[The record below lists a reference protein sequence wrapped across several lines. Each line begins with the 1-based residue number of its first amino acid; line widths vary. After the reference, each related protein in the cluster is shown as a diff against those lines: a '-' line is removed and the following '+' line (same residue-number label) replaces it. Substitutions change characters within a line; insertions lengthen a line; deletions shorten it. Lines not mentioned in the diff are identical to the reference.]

1 MRTSRRVVAFVC
13 TALAVAAMPLP
24 AQAQYAPAHDVDRQ
38 HATAAV
44 AHLPIRF
51 EPTDHKGRLLA
62 RGIGPGVRLNGRSID
77 FPLGTD
83 ADRKGSIRVEFVGA
97 RKSSHVTGAD
107 PLPGRVNYL
116 YGQDPSRWR
125 TNVPT
130 YARAHTKE
138 IYRGID
144 VDYYGA
150 DDFLEYDFIVRPGAR
165 SDAIRLRI
173 SGQSVAISD
182 DGDLVYGSGRR
193 VLLRNPVAYQNID
206 GVRRTVA
213 VDYRRHKDGTF
224 GFAIGAYDQHEPLV
238 IDPVVAYV
246 VTLSGSSP
254 GSINDIAVD
263 DVGAIYVGGETSSAN
278 FQAVRPA
285 GSPVDAGAR
294 ADGFLAKITADGS
307 ALDYA
312 TYFGQSGWDHIDRIA
327 IDANHALHF
336 VGNRTFDTGSS
347 VLYGSYLGKLTPDG
361 TRFEYTFVT
370 PDFNYFY
377 ATSDLTVGPDG
388 AAYVVT
394 TSQPGGAQRNEV
406 STLSPAGDNYHAIFT
421 LTEPDWRGRVT
432 SFSTITASSD
442 SLFVGG
448 STLSS
453 SFPTTTGAAQTV
465 LDGSED
471 GLVIRLTAQGAVLYS
486 TLVGFGDFDGVRDL
500 AVDADGS
507 AYVVGNTGGVLC
519 LPPNYGQAFIA
530 RLSPDGGSISSAVV
544 RQYHWGCPAPA
555 PLRIA
560 LDAAANAYT
569 VTCSSGNLGIGSYP
583 SGCDLWKISPTGTVL
598 RSELGVPS
606 STFAI
611 DPSGISRWYGL
622 DSDMGVQVVKFVP
635 AITVR
640 SLTPSTSLP
649 SRFAQPI
656 TWMMDVL
663 TEEDVEYGFSRYDGS
678 SGWVDVQPFGPNPS
692 YSWTPSSWDVGDH
705 TLCAVARLVR
715 LTTRRVSKCV
725 AFTITGVAPGETAV
739 TPPAA
744 DFSADRRPDLI
755 WVNEATGE
763 LAAWNMGGGTYG
775 ERVVG
780 GGYLNTTPLPAGW
793 RVVGTGDVDG
803 DGHTDIFL
811 QSDAGLLG
819 VWFFGS
825 WTLRNGLNLTPAQ
838 VTDTNWKVRAV
849 GDFNDDGH
857 PDLVW
862 QYRPTGQ
869 LAFWLMNG
877 TQAIDF
883 VVPDIAAPGADWEI
897 VGSGDS
903 NRDGER
909 DLFWQKRSTGT
920 LAVWRMHGTTLAGG
934 AYLSASP
941 SDPKWRVAAVADLDG
956 DAYSDLVLQQTDTG
970 ALAAWYLRD
979 SSVRFDVLLNP
990 SSVSPNSWKIAGPR

>member
-1 MRTSRRVVAFVC
+1 MKASRRVVAFVC
-13 TALAVAAMPLP
+13 TVAAVPVP
-24 AQAQYAPAHDVDRQ
+24 AQAQHAPAHDVERQ
-38 HATAAV
+38 RATAAV

-51 EPTDHKGRLLA
+51 EPDQEGAFLA
-62 RGIGPGVRLNGRSID
+62 RGIGPGVRLNGGSIE

-83 ADRKGSIRVEFVGA
+83 ADGKGSIRVQFVGA
-97 RKSSHVTGAD
+97 RRSSRVTGAD

-144 VDYYGA
+144 VDYYGT
-150 DDFLEYDFIVRPGAR
+150 DDLLEYDFIVRPGVR
-165 SDAIRLRI
+165 PDAIRLRV
-173 SGQSVAISD
+173 SGESVAISD
-182 DGDLVYGSGRR
+182 DGDLVYGGDRR
-193 VLLRNPVAYQNID
+193 VLLKKPTAFQDVGGARHEVQVA
-206 GVRRTVA
+206 
-213 VDYRRHKDGTF
+213 YRRHADGTF
-224 GFAIGAYDQHEPLV
+224 GFALGRYNRHEPLV

-246 VTLSGSSP
+246 LTLSGSSP
-254 GSINDIAVD
+254 GSINDIVVD
-263 DVGAIYVGGETSSAN
+263 DVGAIYVGGETSSAI
-278 FQAVRPA
+278 FQTVRPA
-285 GSPVDAGAR
+285 GTPVDAGGN

-307 ALDYA
+307 ALEYA
-312 TYFGQSGWDHIDRIA
+312 TYFGQSGWDHIDHIA
-327 IDANHALHF
+327 VDANHALHF
-336 VGNRTFDTGSS
+336 AGNRTIDTGSS
-347 VLYGSYLGKLTPDG
+347 VLFGSSLGKLTPDG
-361 TRFEYTFVT
+361 SRFEYTFVT
-370 PDFNYFY
+370 PDFNYY
-377 ATSDLTVGPDG
+377 YVTSDLTVGPDG

-394 TSQPGGAQRNEV
+394 TSQPGGAQKNEV
-406 STLSPAGDNYHAIFT
+406 ATLSPAGDNYHAIFT
-421 LTEPDWRGRVT
+421 LTEPDWRGRAT
-432 SFSTITASSD
+432 SFSTITASAD

-453 SFPTTTGAAQTV
+453 SFPTTAGAAQTV
-465 LDGSED
+465 LGGNQDG
-471 GLVIRLTAQGAVLYS
+471 VVTRLTTQGAVLYS
-486 TLVGFGDFDGVRDL
+486 TLVGFGDFDGVGDL
-500 AVDADGS
+500 AVDADGN
-507 AYVVGNTGGVLC
+507 AYVVGNTGGVVC
-519 LPPNYGQAFIA
+519 FPPNYGQAFIA

-544 RQYHWGCPAPA
+544 RQYHWGCPAPV

-569 VTCSSGNLGIGSYP
+569 VTCSGGYFGIGSYP
-583 SGCDLWKISPTGTVL
+583 SGCDLWKISPTGTLL

-611 DPSGISRWYGL
+611 DGSGNSRWYAL
-622 DSDMGVQVVKFVP
+622 NSNVGVQVVKFLP
-635 AITVR
+635 AITVT
-640 SLTPSTSLP
+640 SLTASTSLP

-656 TWMMDVL
+656 TWTTDVVA
-663 TEEDVEYGFSRYDGS
+663 EDDVEYSFSRYDGS
-678 SGWVDVQPFGPNPS
+678 SGWVEVQPFGPNPS
-692 YSWTPSSWDVGDH
+692 YTWTPSSWDVGDH

-715 LTTRRVSKCV
+715 LTTRHASKCV
-725 AFTITGVAPGETAV
+725 AFTITGVAPGEAAV
-739 TPPAA
+739 MSPAA

-775 ERVVG
+775 ERVGG
-780 GGYLNTTPLPAGW
+780 GGYLNTSPLPAGW

-803 DGHTDIFL
+803 DGHTDLFL
-811 QSDAGLLG
+811 QSDTGLLG
-819 VWFFGS
+819 VWFFHG
-825 WTLRNGLNLTPAQ
+825 WTLRNGIQLTPHRVA
-838 VTDTNWKVRAV
+838 DTNWKVRAV
-849 GDFNDDGH
+849 GDLNHDGH

-862 QYRPTGQ
+862 QYGPTGQ

-920 LAVWRMHGTTLAGG
+920 LAVWFMHGTMLAGG
-934 AYLSASP
+934 LYLSASP
-941 SDPKWRVAAVADLDG
+941 SDPKWHVAAVADLDG
-956 DAYSDLVLQQTDTG
+956 DAYSDLVLQHADTG

-979 SSVRFDVLLNP
+979 STVRFGVMLNP
-990 SSVSPNSWKIAGPR
+990 SSVSPSSWKIAGPR